1 MNVYANG
8 IIIIIIPRWEVGV
21 IIGTPHDEE
30 KKKYNFII
38 IIIIGP
44 L

>member
-8 IIIIIIPRWEVGV
+8 IIIIIIIPRWEVGV
-21 IIGTPHDEE
+21 IIGTPHEE

-38 IIIIGP
+38 IIGP

>member
-21 IIGTPHDEE
+21 IIGTPHEE